1 MVSNPTKPE
10 FLGYIHSFRGIA
22 ILLIVLGHAT
32 VAAFIGFTG
41 AFDDSYPLIMVS
53 EICYHDSTL
62 YFAII
67 SGLLFSKVLKPK
79 GYHRFYT
86 SKLKNIL
93 LPYIFF
99 TLLLTLIKIK
109 FKSNQS
115 FLDSFVYYFDTVFR
129 NFIYGK
135 ANFALWYIPVLIFL
149 YLVTPLLDYLEK
161 TSKTTK
167 VFFVIIMLAP
177 LYVSRIQMAFDY
189 ILKLET
195 MVYFMGAYAFGM
207 YLGTDLDAKLQLIK
221 KYKVYIVAIAL
232 VTTMVLFY
240 FYIQQ
245 IDMVGK
251 VSLRESVY
259 YVQKICFAIILIM
272 LFKRLSDDQPKWLKP
287 IARDSFSIYF
297 MHGYILFEFY
307 PLFAFVTGLKAIE
320 PFNIILG
327 TSMLLVFAISISM
340 LIVFVFKKVFGKHS
354 RMIVGA

>member
-1 MVSNPTKPE
+1 MISNPTKPE
-10 FLGYIHSFRGIA
+10 FLGYIHSFRGLA

-53 EICYHDSTL
+53 EIFYHDSTL

-67 SGLLFSKVLKPK
+67 SGLLFSKVLRPK

-99 TLLLTLIKIK
+99 TLLLTLIRMK
-109 FKSNQS
+109 FSNVSNFQDG
-115 FLDSFVYYFDTVFR
+115 FELYFTKVFR
-129 NFIYGK
+129 NFIFGK

-149 YLVTPLLDYLEK
+149 YLVTPLLDYLQK
-161 TSKTTK
+161 TNKITK
-167 VFFVIIMLAP
+167 VLFVIIMLAP

-195 MVYFMGAYAFGM
+195 MIYFVGAYAVGM
-207 YLGTDLDAKLQLIK
+207 YLGADLDAKLQLVK
-221 KYKVYIVAIAL
+221 KYKVYIVAMAL
-232 VTTMVLFY
+232 VTTAVLFY
-240 FYIQQ
+240 LYIQQ
-245 IDMVGK
+245 IDMIGK
-251 VSLRESVY
+251 VSLKESVY
-259 YVQKICFAIILIM
+259 YIQKICFALILIM
-272 LFKRLSDDQPKWLKP
+272 LLKRLGTHQPKWIKP

-297 MHGYILFEFY
+297 MHGYLLFASY
-307 PLFAFVTGLKAIE
+307 HLFAFVTGIKSIE

-327 TSMLLVFAISISM
+327 TIMLLVYAIGISM
-340 LIVFVFKKVFGKHS
+340 LVVFVFKKVFCKYS